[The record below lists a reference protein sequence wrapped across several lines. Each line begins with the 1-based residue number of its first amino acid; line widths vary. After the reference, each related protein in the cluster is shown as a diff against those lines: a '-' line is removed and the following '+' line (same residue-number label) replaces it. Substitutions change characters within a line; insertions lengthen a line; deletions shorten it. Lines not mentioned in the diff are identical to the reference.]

1 MSEMGPT
8 RVVAVAA
15 KAQADSG
22 SLIRALAERLEARGI
37 EVRPDREAARVL
49 GREDGQARR
58 KAVAGADLVVSVG
71 GDGTLLSVA
80 RAVGPAETPVLGIN
94 TGGLGFLTETGVD
107 RAGEV
112 LDEVLA
118 GGAEV
123 ESRMALR
130 VERSDGEGW
139 AEAGMAL
146 NDLVVSK
153 GAPVRLLHLALD
165 VNGVQ
170 VTRYRADGLIV
181 GTPTGSTAY
190 SLSAGGPI
198 LDPSMDA
205 LIITPICP
213 HALTNRPLVVP
224 PQSSV
229 LVTLLRGAEEAYAT
243 VDGQVGFPLATGET
257 LRIRRAAHRVTLARP
272 GGRSFYEVLREK
284 MGWGTP

>member
-1 MSEMGPT
+1 MRASQ
-8 RVVAVAA
+8 VVTLAA
-15 KAQADSG
+15 KSEAESG
-22 SLIRALAERLEARGI
+22 ELLHALLGHLEGRGL
-37 EVRPDREAARVL
+37 EVRLDRGAARLL
-49 GREDGQARR
+49 GSPEGKSRRE
-58 KAVAGADLVVSVG
+58 AVAGSDLVVSVG

-80 RAVGPAETPVLGIN
+80 RAVGSAETPILGIN
-94 TGGLGFLTETGVD
+94 TGGLGFLTEAGVE
-107 RAGEV
+107 RAGEA
-112 LDEVLA
+112 LEEVLA

-130 VERSDGEGW
+130 VERSSGDGW
-139 AEAGMAL
+139 SEAGMAL

-153 GAPVRLLHLALD
+153 SAPVRLLHLSLSI
-165 VNGVQ
+165 GEIQ

-205 LIITPICP
+205 LLVTPICP

-224 PQSSV
+224 PESSV
-229 LVTLLRGAEEAYAT
+229 LVTLLGGAEEAYGT
-243 VDGQVGFPLATGET
+243 LDGQVGYPLATGET
-257 LRIRRAAHRVTLARP
+257 LRVRRADHRVRLARP